1 MLNLCPASLGKN
13 SLQPTSV
20 RHDWEVPYQGG
31 ERRSR
36 EGRARRGEQRLTP
49 SGTKSLALQRN
60 AWYYAEAWEVQ
71 KGLGSGPEMEGGATD
86 SRRLVQKEKSS
97 KDWKRGNCPQF
108 SLDFPRKEGGEEK
121 AQKTSPCLPKE
132 RPRAPLSLQGRESIT
147 QGKPLPLW
155 QPWVASPV
163 LTCPGCSSCVALT
176 LKAQAQA
183 QWKDHTCLHCLLGKG
198 LLPQDH
204 QVPPP
209 RRPKLPLP
217 TTLLSWRAVKEGTAL
232 VTILAHRR
240 PDVLRT
246 PGNSRCPLNRIR
258 FQSVVCPPA
267 WLVSSAPSSFYE
279 TLSEPLANG
288 GGPHGWQVL
297 VFTTAVP
304 RGHPAG
310 AGGNTQGR
318 CHRQA
323 DCYLPGFGYSTA
335 ERKGLWC
342 QTDQSS
348 NPRPVVDH
356 LCDLRQSTQSSLN
369 SSFRFSKN

>member
-1 MLNLCPASLGKN
+1 MKQMS
-13 SLQPTSV
+13 
-20 RHDWEVPYQGG
+20 
-31 ERRSR
+31 
-36 EGRARRGEQRLTP
+36 QRKP
-49 SGTKSLALQRN
+49 
-60 AWYYAEAWEVQ
+60 
-71 KGLGSGPEMEGGATD
+71 META
-86 SRRLVQKEKSS
+86 
-97 KDWKRGNCPQF
+97 
-108 SLDFPRKEGGEEK
+108 
-121 AQKTSPCLPKE
+121 AYLPKE

-147 QGKPLPLW
+147 QGKPSPLW

-163 LTCPGCSSCVALT
+163 LTNAQLTFPVCVLSPQCPGCSSCVALT
-176 LKAQAQA
+176 LKAQAQT

-198 LLPQDH
+198 LLPH

-217 TTLLSWRAVKEGTAL
+217 TTLLSWRVVKEGTAL

-279 TLSEPLANG
+279 TLPEPLANG
-288 GGPHGWQVL
+288 GGPHGWPVL

-356 LCDLRQSTQSSLN
+356 LCDLRRSTQSSLN

>member
-1 MLNLCPASLGKN
+1 M
-13 SLQPTSV
+13 
-20 RHDWEVPYQGG
+20 EV
-31 ERRSR
+31 S
-36 EGRARRGEQRLTP
+36 A
-49 SGTKSLALQRN
+49 
-60 AWYYAEAWEVQ
+60 VF
-71 KGLGSGPEMEGGATD
+71 
-86 SRRLVQKEKSS
+86 RLVSSAVLKSS
-97 KDWKRGNCPQF
+97 NL
-108 SLDFPRKEGGEEK
+108 S
-121 AQKTSPCLPKE
+121 LPKLLH
-132 RPRAPLSLQGRESIT
+132 LSVEIF
-147 QGKPLPLW
+147 
-155 QPWVASPV
+155 PV
-163 LTCPGCSSCVALT
+163 L
-176 LKAQAQA
+176 
-183 QWKDHTCLHCLLGKG
+183 
-198 LLPQDH
+198 
-204 QVPPP
+204 P
-209 RRPKLPLP
+209 R
-217 TTLLSWRAVKEGTAL
+217 
-232 VTILAHRR
+232 
-240 PDVLRT
+240 

-288 GGPHGWQVL
+288 GGPHGWPVL

-335 ERKGLWC
+335 ERNGLWC